1 MRQEPCPTTRER
13 TRRRS
18 YAARVALAIGVTGAH
33 ANDLCGTTIT
43 EDTKLDHDQNCS
55 GTTGIT
61 IATPGVTLDLCGFTV
76 DGDDT
81 FGHHGIVITADRVTV
96 KNGTVRD
103 FEDGVR
109 IRDADRVTLKNLW
122 VISNRDDGVNAEE
135 SRFLTLDKVRANN
148 NGEEGADIDT
158 NSNYF
163 TIKYSTFNGN
173 GFGSDNDEEGVDT
186 DDSHHGKIIH
196 SEASDNDDDY
206 GVISHSK
213 ADNNDD
219 ENFEIN
225 TGVYV
230 KITHNVATDGKNGD
244 GFELDRIEK
253 SLIKKNIAKN
263 NDRAGFDIESGS
275 DNNTVTLNKAIDND
289 EDGIEFSSSS
299 DGNDIHSNVAKKNSD
314 EGFLWQ
320 GGLSPVTA
328 AGDSDDPADEPAS
341 EAGPATGPGG
351 GRSLYGAVVVTR
363 KNTFRSNIALKND
376 LNGFLSSQRGAVFK
390 GNVSGKNGLYGILAP
405 NVSNGGLGYAS
416 GANTVFGNGNTPQ
429 CSSGVACTVLY

>member
-61 IATPGVTLDLCGFTV
+61 IATRGVTLDLCGFTV

-122 VISNRDDGVNAEE
+122 VISNRDDGVNGEE
-135 SRFLTLDKVRANN
+135 ARFLTLDKVRANN

-196 SEASDNDDDY
+196 SEASDN
-206 GVISHSK
+206 GVGG
-213 ADNNDD
+213 
-219 ENFEIN
+219 FEID
-225 TGVYV
+225 TGAYV

-289 EDGIEFSSSS
+289 E
-299 DGNDIHSNVAKKNSD
+299 
-314 EGFLWQ
+314 
-320 GGLSPVTA
+320 PRPT
-328 AGDSDDPADEPAS
+328 
-341 EAGPATGPGG
+341 
-351 GRSLYGAVVVTR
+351 
-363 KNTFRSNIALKND
+363 
-376 LNGFLSSQRGAVFK
+376 
-390 GNVSGKNGLYGILAP
+390 
-405 NVSNGGLGYAS
+405 
-416 GANTVFGNGNTPQ
+416 
-429 CSSGVACTVLY
+429 CTVLPAQRRPASLWRWDSAGL